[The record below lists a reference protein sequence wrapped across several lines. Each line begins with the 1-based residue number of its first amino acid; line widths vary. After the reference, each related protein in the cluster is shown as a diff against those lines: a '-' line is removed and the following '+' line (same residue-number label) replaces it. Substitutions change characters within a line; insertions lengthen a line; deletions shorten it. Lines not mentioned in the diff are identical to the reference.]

1 MATYVMLM
9 KMGSGGAG
17 VDDEPI
23 ADAIADGA
31 PESNK
36 LVESYGGKVIGNYM
50 TMGQYDFVSM
60 VEFPDDESCARVAL
74 QFKDFG
80 VVTETMRA
88 FPEDEWPA
96 ISKGM

>member
-1 MATYVMLM
+1 MATYVMLL

-23 ADAIADGA
+23 TEAIAEGA
-31 PESNK
+31 PESHK

-50 TMGQYDFVSM
+50 IMGQYDFVSI

-74 QFKDFG
+74 QLKDFG
-80 VVTETMRA
+80 VGTETMRA
-88 FPEDEWPA
+88 FPEDEWPNIA
-96 ISKGM
+96 KGI